1 MKIIIEDTIEQYDK
15 LFSMEEDKENFYR
28 YSMMKPFEKMW
39 NMINVPLKAKQPNG
53 YDVIMATNML
63 GYLNVSD
70 TQTGRQALESLKEI
84 QALQTAH
91 STLNHCIDFIEKNNI
106 NRSEERRVG
115 KECR

>member
-106 NRSEERRVG
+106 YILMLMN
-115 KECR
+115 

>member
-106 NRSEERRVG
+106 Y
-115 KECR
+115 